1 MTTRRNDFDLT
12 IVYEQAEGDH
22 LTARVPSVPGV
33 ISFGATQEE
42 ARENVL
48 DALREMLALEPA
60 SVPPGVGTER
70 VSVTL
75 GLGRGSNRQ
84 LGVER

>member
-22 LTARVPSVPGV
+22 LTARVPSV

-75 GLGRGSNRQ
+75 GLGRGSNPQ
-84 LGVER
+84 LSVER